1 MWWSIFPKT
10 HKSFNIKWLSLSS
23 TSPKFEIWSDKAH
36 PRYSEPEN
44 LKYLKYL
51 ILSLSSLYLTK
62 ILKISNNPISS
73 EQPHPTCISTYP
85 QLQKPKKPFDPGF
98 SILSGSIKER
108 NIRIKSEGLELMTK
122 CPELT
127 LGSSCHSKMATASHH
142 SSQVFELRQL
152 NSEIPDS
159 ELVT

>member
-62 ILKISNNPISS
+62 NLKISNNPISS
-73 EQPHPTCISTYP
+73 EQPHPTCIPTYP
-85 QLQKPKKPFDPGF
+85 QLQKTQKPFDPGF

-108 NIRIKSEGLELMTK
+108 NIRIKSEGLELMMINVPNWPWAPPATPK
-122 CPELT
+122 WLLHHIILPRFLSW
-127 LGSSCHSKMATASHH
+127 GSWI
-142 SSQVFELRQL
+142 LRFQTP
-152 NSEIPDS
+152 NS
-159 ELVT
+159 